1 MNNFRTILKI
11 AKLSSLKAIVKIAD
25 ALSLTEKFSSMPPQ
39 NCLIISTTG
48 LGDTI
53 FGTPAIREFKKK
65 YPRMI
70 LSALSKAGGR
80 EILYNNPNINRIY
93 VFRKGIFN
101 YFSLLSEI
109 RKSHFDTVIIF
120 HCTDRILWL
129 LAYLTG
135 ASKIIGS
142 DRERHNKGMNFL
154 LTNPV
159 NILPGSHPIYERFLL
174 LKELNVKA
182 DSIKM
187 DFFISDKDK
196 EASLGRVGDQKSLI
210 GFQPGSARRYQRWP
224 KKYFVSLGRLFKEK
238 FADVEIVVTG
248 NDQERILVESIA
260 KEINGISLAGLS
272 IRKTAELMK
281 QCNLFVS
288 NDTGPMHI
296 SVAIG
301 TPTIAL
307 CSATGGSCSPYK
319 QLETFASIEKEKT
332 CDECEGKSC
341 KNPVCMEQISPEEV
355 FEKATEMLS
364 RGTEI
369 DLPQAFG

>member
-1 MNNFRTILKI
+1 MSNFRSILKI
-11 AKLSSLKAIVKIAD
+11 AKLSSLKTIVKIAD
-25 ALSLTEKFSSMPPQ
+25 ALSLTKKNSSLSPQ

-53 FGTPAIREFKKK
+53 FGTPAIRELKRK

-70 LSALSKAGGR
+70 LSALTKAGGR
-80 EILYNNPNINRIY
+80 EILYNNPNVNLIY
-93 VFRKGIFN
+93 VFKKGIFN
-101 YFSLLSEI
+101 FFSLLADI
-109 RKSHFDTVIIF
+109 RKSRFDTVIIF

-142 DRERHNKGMNFL
+142 DRERHNKGMDFL

-159 NILPGSHPIYERFLL
+159 SMLSATHPIYERFLL
-174 LKELNVKA
+174 VNELNVKA

-187 DFFISDKDK
+187 DFFISDRDK
-196 EASLGRVGDQKSLI
+196 GAFLDGVGSQKFLI
-210 GFQPGSARRYQRWP
+210 GFQPGSARLYQRWP
-224 KKYFVSLGRLFKEK
+224 KKYFVSLGRLLKEK
-238 FADVEIVVTG
+238 FKDIEIVVTG
-248 NDQERILVESIA
+248 SDKERILVESIA

-272 IRKTAELMK
+272 IGKTAELMK
-281 QCNLFVS
+281 RCSLFVS

-307 CSATGGSCSPYK
+307 CSATGGSCGPYK
-319 QLETFASIEKEKT
+319 QLETFASIEKEKP

-341 KNPVCMEQISPEEV
+341 NNPVCMEQISPEEV

-364 RGTEI
+364 VT
-369 DLPQAFG
+369 A

>member
-1 MNNFRTILKI
+1 MSNFRTILKI

-25 ALSLTEKFSSMPPQ
+25 ALSLTEKYSSMPPQ

-53 FGTPAIREFKKK
+53 FGTPAIRELKKK

-70 LSALSKAGGR
+70 LSALTKAGGR
-80 EILYNNPNINRIY
+80 EILYNNPNITETY
-93 VFRKGIFN
+93 VFKKGIFN
-101 YFSLLSEI
+101 YFSLLADI

-120 HCTDRILWL
+120 HCTDRIGWL

-142 DRERHNKGMNFL
+142 DRERHNKGMDFL

-159 NILPGSHPIYERFLL
+159 SILPATHPIYERFLL
-174 LKELNVKA
+174 VNELNVKA

-187 DFFISDKDK
+187 DFFISDRG
-196 EASLGRVGDQKSLI
+196 ASLDGPGDQKSLI

-238 FADVEIVVTG
+238 FKDVEIIVTG
-248 NDQERILVESIA
+248 SNQERILVESIA

-272 IRKTAELMK
+272 IRKTAELMQ
-281 QCNLFVS
+281 QCCLFVS

-296 SVAIG
+296 SVALG

-307 CSATGGSCSPYK
+307 CSATGLESCSPYK
-319 QLETFASIEKEKT
+319 QLETFASIEKEKP

-341 KNPVCMEQISPEEV
+341 ENPVCMEQISPEEV

-364 RGTEI
+364 RLTEV

>member
-1 MNNFRTILKI
+1 MSNFRTILKI
-11 AKLSSLKAIVKIAD
+11 AKISSLKAIVKIAD
-25 ALSLTEKFSSMPPQ
+25 ALSLTEKYSSMPPQ

-53 FGTPAIREFKKK
+53 FGTPAIRELKKK
-65 YPRMI
+65 YPRMK
-70 LSALSKAGGR
+70 LAALTKTGGR
-80 EILYNNPNINRIY
+80 EILNNNPNVNRIY

-101 YFSLLSEI
+101 YFSVLADI
-109 RKSHFDTVIIF
+109 RKSRFDTVIIF

-129 LAYLTG
+129 LAYLAG
-135 ASKIIGS
+135 ARKIIGS
-142 DRERHNKGMNFL
+142 DRERHNKGMEFL

-159 NILPGSHPIYERFLL
+159 NILPGTHPIYERYLL
-174 LKELNVKA
+174 VNELNVKA
-182 DSIKM
+182 DSIKT
-187 DFFISDKDK
+187 DFFISDKDR
-196 EASLGRVGDQKSLI
+196 EGYLEGVGDPKSLI

-224 KKYFVSLGRLFKEK
+224 KKYFVSLGRLFKKK
-238 FADVEIVVTG
+238 FEDVEIVVTG
-248 NDQERILVESIA
+248 SNQERILVESIA

-272 IRKTAELMK
+272 IGKTAELMK
-281 QCNLFVS
+281 QCCLFVS

-296 SVAIG
+296 SVALG

-319 QLETFASIEKEKT
+319 QLETFVSIEKEKP

-341 KNPVCMEQISPEEV
+341 ENPVCMEQISPEEV

-364 RGTEI
+364 VTV
-369 DLPQAFG
+369 